1 MRPKKNHS
9 SVEEKYADYS
19 TDLYEVKD
27 NQFIIAHLGTMNVFH
42 PKLNVE
48 GEMKG
53 VGMDLRK
60 KVNQGPSNLHNLL
73 NCFSVVIQLSIV
85 FQF

>member
-1 MRPKKNHS
+1 MSQKPFERGAGKEKGGGGNGS
-9 SVEEKYADYS
+9 EE
-19 TDLYEVKD
+19 
-27 NQFIIAHLGTMNVFH
+27 
-42 PKLNVE
+42 
-48 GEMKG
+48 
-53 VGMDLRK
+53 

>member
-1 MRPKKNHS
+1 MTYSIHWNTVTSIVIKYKSLLLRPKKNHS
-9 SVEEKYADYS
+9 SVEEKYADYP

-53 VGMDLRK
+53 QTR
-60 KVNQGPSNLHNLL
+60 
-73 NCFSVVIQLSIV
+73 
-85 FQF
+85 